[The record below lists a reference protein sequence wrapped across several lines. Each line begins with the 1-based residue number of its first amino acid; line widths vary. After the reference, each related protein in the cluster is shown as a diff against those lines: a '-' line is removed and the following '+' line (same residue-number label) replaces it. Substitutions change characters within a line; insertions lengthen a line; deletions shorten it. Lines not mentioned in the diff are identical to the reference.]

1 MVRRRYVP
9 LRGLLIVWGT
19 FAWLPGFDDAAHAA
33 PIYRAFL
40 SLQLGMPIETF
51 IETTPTTEI
60 QGEAGE
66 RVFSITHMPSNLDG
80 VVVAFAE
87 DRLSRIEV
95 TYSAA
100 YSARTSWEEFVATAV
115 RKYGTGF
122 HLPTPGGEVEMWDDG
137 RTTLILERRP
147 VTSQV
152 QTYGL
157 TLQDDAVALERG
169 GRCAPRIE
177 V

>member
-1 MVRRRYVP
+1 MRAV
-9 LRGLLIVWGT
+9 GLLVAGSIG
-19 FAWLPGFDDAAHAA
+19 AWLATPESTAHAA
-33 PIYRAFL
+33 PIYRGFL

-51 IETTPTTEI
+51 IATTPTAEI

-66 RVFSITHMPSNLDG
+66 RVFAITHMPNDLEG
-80 VVVAFAE
+80 VIAAFAQ

-100 YSARTSWEEFVATAV
+100 YSARTSWEEFVALAV
-115 RKYGTGF
+115 RKYGSGF

-137 RTTLILERRP
+137 RTTLILERHP
-147 VTSQV
+147 LTPDA

-169 GRCAPRIE
+169 ESCAPRIE

>member
-1 MVRRRYVP
+1 MEM
-9 LRGLLIVWGT
+9 LRWARVMACGIV
-19 FAWLPGFDDAAHAA
+19 AWLAVPAATVHSA
-33 PIYRAFL
+33 PIYRGFL
-40 SLQLGMPIETF
+40 SLQLGMPVETF
-51 IETTPTTEI
+51 IATTPTAELR
-60 QGEAGE
+60 GEAGE
-66 RVFSITHMPSNLDG
+66 RVFSITHMPNDLEG
-80 VVVAFAE
+80 VIVAFAE

-100 YSARTSWEEFVATAV
+100 YSARTSWEEFVAMAV

-122 HLPTPGGEVEMWDDG
+122 HLPTPGGDVQMWDDG
-137 RTTLILERRP
+137 HTTLILERRP
-147 VTSQV
+147 VTADV

-169 GRCAPRIE
+169 EQCAPRIE

>member
-1 MVRRRYVP
+1 MVFMRRVP
-9 LRGLLIVWGT
+9 LRGVVVAWGIV
-19 FAWLPGFDDAAHAA
+19 AWFVGSYTAAHAA
-33 PIYRAFL
+33 PIYRGFH

-51 IETTPTTEI
+51 IETTPTAEI
-60 QGEAGE
+60 QGETGE
-66 RVFSITHMPSNLDG
+66 RVFAITQMPHDLNG
-80 VVVAFAE
+80 VIVAFAE

-95 TYSAA
+95 TYSAS
-100 YSARTSWEEFVATAV
+100 YSARTSWEDFVEMAV

-137 RTTLILERRP
+137 RTTLILERRVLASDVP
-147 VTSQV
+147 
-152 QTYGL
+152 TYSL

-169 GRCAPRIE
+169 GRCAPRLE